1 MYRRVT
7 ARTERSKE
15 RNRDLQIERVN
26 EERVTRGRLADAHAR
41 AAVAANAASAIFRA
55 SLASASATF
64 LLLVSVPVPIGRRSD
79 ICRNIH
85 VGRSRVRLCLAP
97 HHPLLFSHS
106 SRFPFH
112 SPRHRGLF
120 VSALERDVGT

>member
-41 AAVAANAASAIFRA
+41 AAVAVNAASAIFRA

-64 LLLVSVPVPIGRRSD
+64 LPLVSVPVPIGRRSD
-79 ICRNIH
+79 ICRNIR

-97 HHPLLFSHS
+97 HPLLFSHS
-106 SRFPFH
+106 SRFLFH

>member
-79 ICRNIH
+79 ICRNSH
-85 VGRSRVRLCLAP
+85 VGRSRVRLCLASR
-97 HHPLLFSHS
+97 PLLFSHS
-106 SRFPFH
+106 SRFSFH
-112 SPRHRGLF
+112 SPRHRCRF
-120 VSALERDVGT
+120 VSALERDVRT